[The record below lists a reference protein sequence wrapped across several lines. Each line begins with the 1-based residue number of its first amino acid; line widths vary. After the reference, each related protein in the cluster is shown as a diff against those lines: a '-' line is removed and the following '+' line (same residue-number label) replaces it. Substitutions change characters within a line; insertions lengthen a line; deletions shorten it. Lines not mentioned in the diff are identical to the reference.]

1 MKSDF
6 ADGHRWLHRRVAAA
20 RPDGMPA
27 TALLRE
33 AHNRGYAAMA
43 VLALLAGCALE
54 RPPGVVRVTY
64 DCDQDRGFV
73 ARYERRGQVILE
85 LGDGERVL
93 PEVAAIAGTR
103 FDDGTYELR
112 LEGRHATL
120 RGTAV
125 TYSNCVA
132 RDWQESEPR

>member
-1 MKSDF
+1 
-6 ADGHRWLHRRVAAA
+6 
-20 RPDGMPA
+20 
-27 TALLRE
+27 
-33 AHNRGYAAMA
+33 MA
-43 VLALLAGCALE
+43 VLVLLVGCALE

-64 DCDQDRGFV
+64 DCDRGDGFV

-85 LGDGERVL
+85 LGDEQRVL
-93 PEVAAIAGTR
+93 PEVAALAGTR
-103 FDDGTYELR
+103 YADGTYELR

-120 RGTAV
+120 RGTTA